1 MKTKGINEAQFFTL
15 LQKVLPKTTQDP
27 RLADAIYAEV
37 TKEVNLLKNIAS
49 FEKFCETAGIPNL
62 EPSTVK
68 ELKTELVGKFGEEN
82 VTITPDEDGAALAV
96 EIVLP
101 DHTVSSK
108 VKVDPTV
115 VEEEVK
121 VPFVPFPVALPTD
134 PELVWL
140 LARREDLGPDEAVRA
155 LANIADEFWATKK
168 GQQLQREGAEKT
180 FAEFITYVP
189 AASLTESG
197 IRRHYKAPET
207 LKSMRLLPS
216 AESAELAEAS
226 AQY

>member
-1 MKTKGINEAQFFTL
+1 MKTKGINEAQFLTL
-15 LQKVLPKTTQDP
+15 LQKVLPKATQDP
-27 RLADAIYAEV
+27 RLADAIFAEV

-82 VTITPDEDGAALAV
+82 VAITPDEDGAALAV

-101 DHTVSSK
+101 DRTVSSK

-207 LKSMRLLPS
+207 LKSMRLLTS
-216 AESAELAEAS
+216 VESAALATAD
-226 AQY
+226 A